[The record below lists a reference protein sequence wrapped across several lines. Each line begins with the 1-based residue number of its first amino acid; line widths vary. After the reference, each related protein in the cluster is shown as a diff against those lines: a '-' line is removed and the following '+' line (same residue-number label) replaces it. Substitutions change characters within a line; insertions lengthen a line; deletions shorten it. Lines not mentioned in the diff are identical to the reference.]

1 MRLRLTSSLRTV
13 ASFAAT
19 LGILLQLAIAATHF
33 HASDF
38 GGPETVGRQSSVVAL
53 DDRSFPHADDGLC
66 QICLGLAF
74 GTSFLLPATTALD
87 LLPDS
92 APAPSV
98 FEAKSDGRAL
108 VAFRSRAPPTLL

>member
-1 MRLRLTSSLRTV
+1 MRLRLTSGLRTV

-38 GGPETVGRQSSVVAL
+38 VGPEAVGRQSSTVAY
-53 DDRSFPHADDGLC
+53 DDRSLPHADEGLC
-66 QICLGLAF
+66 QVCLGLAS
-74 GTSFLLPATTALD
+74 GTTFILPATPALAI
-87 LLPDS
+87 LPDS
-92 APAPSV
+92 APAQSV
-98 FEAKSDGRAL
+98 FEAKSGGRGF